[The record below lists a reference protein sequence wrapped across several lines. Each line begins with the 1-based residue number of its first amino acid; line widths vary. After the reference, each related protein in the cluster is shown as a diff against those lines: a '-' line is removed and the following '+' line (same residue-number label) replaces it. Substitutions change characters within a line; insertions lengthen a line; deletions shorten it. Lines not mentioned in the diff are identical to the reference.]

1 MPNCLGSLDGKHIK
15 MRKPACTGSKF
26 FNYKHTFSIVLL
38 ALADAHY
45 KFLFCDIGSQGRCS
59 DAGVY
64 AESDLRKALDSNVLN
79 IPEEA
84 PLPGTDEKFPFFV
97 VADDAFPLQEHILKP
112 YPHRNMDHD
121 EQIYNYRV
129 SRARRCVESAFGIM
143 ANRFRVLLNPICL
156 DPKKVDVIVLACCV
170 MHNMLRTI
178 MPNQYVH
185 QADGGIDQGRVQ
197 LGPARVDGRRSA
209 TNRGKALR
217 DSLRTYFMSPEGAV
231 PWQEQMIK

>member
-1 MPNCLGSLDGKHIK
+1 MLKIGFFFLFQCPRTVEEWVHVATDYWKVWNMPNCLGSLDGKHIK

-64 AESDLRKALDSNVLN
+64 AEIDLRKALDSNVLN

-156 DPKKVDVIVLACCV
+156 DPKKVGHCSS
-170 MHNMLRTI
+170 MLRHAQHAENNYAQSI
-178 MPNQYVH
+178 C
-185 QADGGIDQGRVQ
+185 A
-197 LGPARVDGRRSA
+197 S
-209 TNRGKALR
+209 
-217 DSLRTYFMSPEGAV
+217 S
-231 PWQEQMIK
+231 